1 MYGLKYALLIIL
13 LHNRQ
18 NAVVVFARVFDSLPD
33 GWVDGCPGEV
43 SEWLWTN
50 FNRLEFEVVGFE
62 LELIDEILLEIE
74 KETIAG

>member
-1 MYGLKYALLIIL
+1 
-13 LHNRQ
+13 
-18 NAVVVFARVFDSLPD
+18 VVVFARVFDSLPD
-33 GWVDGCPGEV
+33 GGVDGRPGEV

-50 FNRLEFEVVGFE
+50 FSRLEFEVVGLE